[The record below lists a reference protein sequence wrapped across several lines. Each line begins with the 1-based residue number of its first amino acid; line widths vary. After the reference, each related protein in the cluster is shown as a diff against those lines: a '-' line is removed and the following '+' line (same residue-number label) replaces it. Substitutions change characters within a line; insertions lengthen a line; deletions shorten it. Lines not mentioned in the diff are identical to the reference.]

1 MEKHKKIHT
10 LYNIQENIPLCMPS
24 GAFILYVCISFI
36 NFFSLAL
43 WCFFCILQAYFA
55 GNDFELAKKDFEK
68 TCELE
73 PSNKAAKNQVKIC
86 EQKIKQFDQKE
97 KLKYKGMFEKFAA
110 EDSKKVLFEEKMKW
124 LLLSCTDVHVL
135 F

>member
-1 MEKHKKIHT
+1 M
-10 LYNIQENIPLCMPS
+10 
-24 GAFILYVCISFI
+24 
-36 NFFSLAL
+36 
-43 WCFFCILQAYFA
+43 
-55 GNDFELAKKDFEK
+55 
-68 TCELE
+68 
-73 PSNKAAKNQVKIC
+73 KIC

-135 F
+135 FKKSICTICKVKDHIIAFFPPANPFIPLSFIGV